1 MISDA
6 FSNVNI
12 KYVHRYYF
20 ISIKIKKKERLQP
33 RATGLFRAL
42 FMKCELIKS
51 ELPWQLN
58 LTNNEKF
65 RTRARK
71 NWSNRRQRDL
81 NMVEW
86 LFIKA
91 IQRARIS

>member
-1 MISDA
+1 MIFHAASMP
-6 FSNVNI
+6 FNISILNVIFICVERNP
-12 KYVHRYYF
+12 VF
-20 ISIKIKKKERLQP
+20 ISQKLR
-33 RATGLFRAL
+33 LFRAL

-71 NWSNRRQRDL
+71 NWSNRRQRD
-81 NMVEW
+81 
-86 LFIKA
+86 
-91 IQRARIS
+91 